1 MGLLFLHSFLNCVSF
16 IFFLQRKCNSEKNK
30 INPFVTWEAVIQKK
44 AEQGQLSWDNS
55 GTQCIQHKLMETDHQ
70 KIREI
75 FGKISTVLMQ
85 AC

>member
-1 MGLLFLHSFLNCVSF
+1 M
-16 IFFLQRKCNSEKNK
+16 
-30 INPFVTWEAVIQKK
+30 IQKK

-55 GTQCIQHKLMETDHQ
+55 GTQCIQYKLMETDHQ
-70 KIREI
+70 KIGEI

>member
-1 MGLLFLHSFLNCVSF
+1 M
-16 IFFLQRKCNSEKNK
+16 
-30 INPFVTWEAVIQKK
+30 WEAVIQNK

-55 GTQCIQHKLMETDHQ
+55 GTQCIQYKLMETDHR
-70 KIREI
+70 KIEI